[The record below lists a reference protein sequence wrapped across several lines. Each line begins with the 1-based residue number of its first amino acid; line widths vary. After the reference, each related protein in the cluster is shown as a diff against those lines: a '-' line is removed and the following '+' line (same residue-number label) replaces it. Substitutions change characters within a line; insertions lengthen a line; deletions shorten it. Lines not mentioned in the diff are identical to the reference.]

1 MLVSDTRRRRKNQGS
16 YSLGVGHDDK
26 GFTRFFFDFPSIGH
40 RARQLPTTSRLL
52 VKKQDSHR
60 NQGRW
65 IARNSLPGQVDS
77 WWWLRRRLC
86 LPINSA
92 PFSLT
97 TREKRKPSV
106 FRNRKRTF
114 QHQRLANTAGLFSLI
129 PSQDSSPSTN
139 HHNPLTSNSAKGASG
154 RNRGISANGNSV
166 ASGRTG
172 SGELVGWM
180 ERGNKMR
187 GGLLKK
193 GIALQGHICT
203 VQRSKGGAVDGPCI
217 CFPDCPIAAPV

>member
-1 MLVSDTRRRRKNQGS
+1 M
-16 YSLGVGHDDK
+16 
-26 GFTRFFFDFPSIGH
+26 
-40 RARQLPTTSRLL
+40 
-52 VKKQDSHR
+52 
-60 NQGRW
+60 
-65 IARNSLPGQVDS
+65 
-77 WWWLRRRLC
+77 
-86 LPINSA
+86 
-92 PFSLT
+92 
-97 TREKRKPSV
+97 

-114 QHQRLANTAGLFSLI
+114 QHQRLANTAGLFSPI

-217 CFPDCPIAAPV
+217 CFLVVPLPHRFDGFWRLIASHCASFVDLKPFCTGGPEATWDLWERGIARPAPG